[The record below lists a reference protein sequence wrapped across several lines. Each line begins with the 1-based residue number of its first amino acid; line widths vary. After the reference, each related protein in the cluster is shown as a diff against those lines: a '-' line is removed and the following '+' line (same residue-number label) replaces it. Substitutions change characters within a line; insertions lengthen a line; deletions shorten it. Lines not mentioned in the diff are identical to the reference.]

1 MRVGFLG
8 LWLEAPTDILTQR
21 VAMRQGDVSDATAAV
36 VSAQAKQDAGRM
48 TWERLNAGVPLERLK
63 EAALELIAP
72 ALC

>member
-21 VAMRQGDVSDATAAV
+21 VAMRQGDASDATAAV
-36 VSAQAKQDAGRM
+36 VSAQAKQDIGRI
-48 TWERLNAGVPLERLK
+48 TWERFDARFPLERLK
-63 EAALELIAP
+63 EAARELVAQ